1 MVKELKELGFSDEEL
16 EEAGF
21 SRRAVE
27 AVDGRP
33 VRELKDYGYEVAEL
47 KEYGAQPRTRRS
59 HPPGVRSVL
68 RAPRRS
74 PHRVGVLRLDCAS
87 APSRP
92 SPGQPLANLSPP
104 RLGEALRLPPLLPA
118 CSLLAGRT
126 IVPAAARPGGRA
138 SCCEE
143 RLISVLSPVSR
154 SETTGGWPT
163 VRRSSPPRAP
173 THAVAAAVATPSHR
187 RRFLFAAGADVQ
199 TELPRVHHSA
209 SGAAAAPC
217 AAADAS
223 SARRLRPSHVWLL
236 DRCVVI
242 ADTLEEAAPLFARA
256 RARRLPVADLRW
268 LKTMLMRQRY
278 RDPRP
283 APA

>member
-1 MVKELKELGFSDEEL
+1 MANCAPLLAA
-16 EEAGF
+16 AGADA
-21 SRRAVE
+21 RDR
-27 AVDGRP
+27 
-33 VRELKDYGYEVAEL
+33 
-47 KEYGAQPRTRRS
+47 
-59 HPPGVRSVL
+59 
-68 RAPRRS
+68 RRS
-74 PHRVGVLRLDCAS
+74 PY
-87 APSRP
+87 P
-92 SPGQPLANLSPP
+92 
-104 RLGEALRLPPLLPA
+104 
-118 CSLLAGRT
+118 
-126 IVPAAARPGGRA
+126 I
-138 SCCEE
+138 
-143 RLISVLSPVSR
+143 I
-154 SETTGGWPT
+154 
-163 VRRSSPPRAP
+163 
-173 THAVAAAVATPSHR
+173 HR

>member
-1 MVKELKELGFSDEEL
+1 MNRPAAALDGLGSPLPREGL
-16 EEAGF
+16 LPPPV
-21 SRRAVE
+21 SRR
-27 AVDGRP
+27 R
-33 VRELKDYGYEVAEL
+33 
-47 KEYGAQPRTRRS
+47 GACSLGCPSRLAISARYLGSPSRLS
-59 HPPGVRSVL
+59 ISD
-68 RAPRRS
+68 APR
-74 PHRVGVLRLDCAS
+74 LRLGCDS

-104 RLGEALRLPPLLPA
+104 RLDEALRLPPLLPA

-223 SARRLRPSHVWLL
+223 LARRLRPSHV
-236 DRCVVI
+236 
-242 ADTLEEAAPLFARA
+242 
-256 RARRLPVADLRW
+256 
-268 LKTMLMRQRY
+268 
-278 RDPRP
+278 
-283 APA
+283 